1 MAKMI
6 PSNVSHEEFHGSVGE
21 EKIYNALSKLPDEYV
36 VFHSVHWNKA
46 RPSGNIVWGES
57 DFAVFHPSRGLI
69 VIEVK
74 SGGISCKDG
83 RWFQTNTL
91 TGECKQMKRPPMVQ
105 AERSKFTFADLLAYS
120 KLETVKEYW
129 VECAVWFPSVADRN
143 KIGSMPCEYSIGNVL
158 LQQDLENPAAAI
170 ARMFDF
176 YRMHASFRASK
187 AESDEVIRILAPSFD
202 AIPNFSGKAFEQD
215 YYFNRMTME
224 QSYLLDY
231 LEEQRVAA
239 IQGGAGT
246 GKTMLAIEKARR
258 LAETDQ
264 VLFLC
269 FNHHLLQYLQKT
281 YSVEIPN
288 VTFANLPLLTCRHM
302 KVSDAGGDEGISHY
316 LNDYDKYSWPYK
328 HIIIDEG
335 QDFLEYHLEL
345 LYAIAEITDGCFY
358 VFYDKN
364 QLVQQRQTLDWVNR
378 IECRLVLSC
387 NCRNTR
393 NIAVTSY
400 KPLGIDKIKMR
411 VDIPGQK
418 PTMHLTQNIDD
429 ARQTIGNIIRN
440 YTRQGIQKKQIVIL
454 TVKTEEASLLSGVS
468 SVAGYTL
475 AQSRDSNGIMFTSSR
490 KFKGL
495 ESDVVIIVDVD
506 DSCFLDDEKRRVFYV
521 ESSRAKHFLDIVS
534 VMDDQHVNNMVV
546 QLTGEEKKNARL
558 ALASFLKVKLVS
570 GSVFSA

>member
-1 MAKMI
+1 M
-6 PSNVSHEEFHGSVGE
+6 
-21 EKIYNALSKLPDEYV
+21 
-36 VFHSVHWNKA
+36 
-46 RPSGNIVWGES
+46 
-57 DFAVFHPSRGLI
+57 
-69 VIEVK
+69 
-74 SGGISCKDG
+74 
-83 RWFQTNTL
+83 
-91 TGECKQMKRPPMVQ
+91 
-105 AERSKFTFADLLAYS
+105 
-120 KLETVKEYW
+120 
-129 VECAVWFPSVADRN
+129 
-143 KIGSMPCEYSIGNVL
+143 
-158 LQQDLENPAAAI
+158 
-170 ARMFDF
+170 
-176 YRMHASFRASK
+176 
-187 AESDEVIRILAPSFD
+187 
-202 AIPNFSGKAFEQD
+202 
-215 YYFNRMTME
+215 
-224 QSYLLDY
+224 
-231 LEEQRVAA
+231 
-239 IQGGAGT
+239 
-246 GKTMLAIEKARR
+246 
-258 LAETDQ
+258 
-264 VLFLC
+264 
-269 FNHHLLQYLQKT
+269 
-281 YSVEIPN
+281 
-288 VTFANLPLLTCRHM
+288 
-302 KVSDAGGDEGISHY
+302 
-316 LNDYDKYSWPYK
+316 
-328 HIIIDEG
+328 
-335 QDFLEYHLEL
+335 EL

-400 KPLGIDKIKMR
+400 KPLGIDKVKMR

-429 ARQTIGNIIRN
+429 SRQTIGNIIRN

-454 TVKTEEASLLSGVS
+454 TVKTEDASLLSGVS

-521 ESSRAKHFLDIVS
+521 GSSRAKHFLDIVS